1 MNNINPKVSIITVVF
16 NDVQGIE
23 KTILSILGQKNKEWE
38 YIVIDGNSTDGT
50 VDIIKK
56 YTDKIHYWI
65 SEPDKGIYEA
75 MNKGIRKASGKY
87 VMFLN
92 SGDDFADNNTVSE
105 ILSSADNY
113 DIVYNDLNIIAKDK
127 SFIKKYPSKLTFKYF
142 THDAISHPA
151 TLIKRELF
159 NKIGFYDESLK
170 IVADWKWFLIALCKY
185 NVKYKHT
192 GIVAANFNFD
202 GISSVDENKAILIS
216 ERGKVMETEF
226 SLFLNDYKRLQT
238 FDNIVRYFKIPQRVK
253 NMFFNFRR

>member
-1 MNNINPKVSIITVVF
+1 MNNINLKVSIITVVF
-16 NDVQGIE
+16 NNIQGIE
-23 KTILSILGQKNKEWE
+23 KTILSVLSQKNKEWE

-56 YTDKIHYWI
+56 YAHKIDYWI

-92 SGDDFADNNTVSE
+92 SGDDFADDDTVNK
-105 ILSSADNY
+105 ILNSAEDY
-113 DIVYNDLNIIAKDK
+113 DIVYNDLNIVMKNK
-127 SFIKKYPSKLTFKYF
+127 SFIKKYPPKLTFKYF
-142 THDAISHPA
+142 THDTISHPA

-159 NKIGFYDESLK
+159 NKIGFYDDSLK
-170 IVADWKWFLIALCKY
+170 IVADWKWFLIALCKH
-185 NVKYKHT
+185 NAKYKYT

-202 GISSVDENKAILIS
+202 GISSVDANKALLIS

-226 SLFLNDYKRLQT
+226 SLFLYDYKRLQT
-238 FDNIVRYFKIPQRVK
+238 FDNIIRYFKIPQRVK
-253 NMFFNFRR
+253 NMFSNFRR